1 MMDGKP
7 DLRPCPFCGGNA
19 ELKTYRDNL
28 RGDTFAAMC
37 QKTDCPGRTYR
48 KRATIKAAI
57 EAWNRREAPEN
68 RALPF
73 SYQYTCRKCG
83 WKTGEQA
90 ERFRYCPMCG
100 EPKKEV

>member
-1 MMDGKP
+1 METKENVFLEDVHRVFPPQVPGKW
-7 DLRPCPFCGGNA
+7 DKKCL
-19 ELKTYRDNL
+19 
-28 RGDTFAAMC
+28 
-37 QKTDCPGRTYR
+37 GRFQNVNTGKYS
-48 KRATIKAAI
+48 
-57 EAWNRREAPEN
+57 
-68 RALPF
+68 F